1 MQSLTTDQ
9 LRARLALLQEE
20 IAEGRINGVCPD
32 ITQRKEAQARALQDR
47 IKRQEEKA

>member
-20 IAEGRINGVCPD
+20 IAEGRINGVCYD
-32 ITQRKEAQARALQDR
+32 EIQRKQEQARSLQNR